1 MSHLIPSVLSQKQ
14 AHFYL
19 PVTNKER
26 EAEGRPG
33 DLPEGQVGA
42 IPEFNKVADASS
54 PAAAQRPTSLSRSQR
69 TRVRQLWTR
78 WEEAFLGSQTT
89 FRSIPAGGCPFSA
102 YEAFVTEVR
111 WYLTAKYLE
120 ELSRLKLSHRCSLQT
135 GKHSQ
140 FADFVVTLTVG
151 NMRANIFEKW
161 TFSVR

>member
-54 PAAAQRPTSLSRSQR
+54 PAAAQRSTSLSRSQR
-69 TRVRQLWTR
+69 TRAHQLWTR
-78 WEEAFLGSQTT
+78 
-89 FRSIPAGGCPFSA
+89 
-102 YEAFVTEVR
+102 
-111 WYLTAKYLE
+111 
-120 ELSRLKLSHRCSLQT
+120 
-135 GKHSQ
+135 
-140 FADFVVTLTVG
+140 
-151 NMRANIFEKW
+151 
-161 TFSVR
+161 